1 MNARATD
8 GSGVRVLVIQ
18 PYIPEYRVPLFSELK
33 SRLALDAID
42 LRVASATATRA
53 DSARG
58 DDRAREAADFILDQR
73 RISIGGRTLLQR
85 RVGPVLASFDPQ
97 FIIVEQALKNLE
109 LYELLARRVGGR
121 GPRLAMWGQGRS
133 YSTAQSGAEAWAKQ
147 RVTRL
152 TDWFFAY
159 TQGGADYVAGR
170 GFPAGRITVLNNS
183 IDTRALQQQMA
194 AVSPGELADFRSM
207 HGLTAGRTGL
217 FLGGLDERKGI
228 AFLLEA
234 AEEIARRIPGF
245 VLLVGGSG
253 EDVAKVASVQ
263 ERGGPVRHLG
273 RLDGPRKALALAA
286 SDVVVIPEWV
296 GLVAVDALA
305 AGRPIMTTD
314 HPSHSPEFEYL
325 VPGETVVV
333 SRHDAAAF
341 AASVADTLSSPD
353 VLQRMRVA
361 CLTAAEHLSIEGM
374 AGRFADG
381 IIAWTSRANP
391 RSRP

>member
-1 MNARATD
+1 MNGGSTDRNRA
-8 GSGVRVLVIQ
+8 RVLVIQ
-18 PYIPEYRVPLFSELK
+18 PYIPEYRVPLFREMK

-42 LRVASATATRA
+42 LRVASATASRA
-53 DSARG
+53 DGARG
-58 DDRAREAADFILDQR
+58 DDRARDTADFILDQR
-73 RISIGGRTLLQR
+73 RISVAGRTLLLR
-85 RVGPVLASFDPQ
+85 RIGPVLASFDPQ
-97 FIIVEQALKNLE
+97 FVIVEQALKNLE

-147 RVTRL
+147 RATRL

-194 AVSPGELADFRSM
+194 AVSEEELSKFRAT
-207 HGLTAGRTGL
+207 HGLTVGRTGL
-217 FLGGLDERKGI
+217 FLGGLDGRKGI

-234 AEEIARRIPGF
+234 AEEIARRLPGF

-253 EDVAKVASVQ
+253 EDAAKVASVQ
-263 ERGGPVRHLG
+263 QRGGPVRHLG
-273 RLDGPRKALALAA
+273 RLDGPSKALALAA
-286 SDVVVIPEWV
+286 SDVLVIPEWV
-296 GLVAVDALA
+296 GLVAVDSLA
-305 AGRPIMTTD
+305 AGRPVMTTD

-353 VLQRMRVA
+353 LLERMRGA
-361 CLTAAEHLSIEGM
+361 CLTAAEHLSIEAM
-374 AGRFADG
+374 AGRFAAG
-381 IIAWTSRANP
+381 IVAWTSRANP
-391 RSRP
+391 GSRP